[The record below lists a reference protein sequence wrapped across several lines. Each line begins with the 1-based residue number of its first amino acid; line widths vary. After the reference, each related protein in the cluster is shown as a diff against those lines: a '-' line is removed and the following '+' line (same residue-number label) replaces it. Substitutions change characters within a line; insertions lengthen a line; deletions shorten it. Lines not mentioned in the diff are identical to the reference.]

1 MRKEVQKDMVV
12 RLHKLQGQLEGIEK
26 MLASGRTCTEVLT
39 QISASRS
46 AMEKLANLMIA
57 EHLEMCLGETDGGTC
72 SPNLNRDERISEV
85 RRTLDRF
92 VVGAG

>member
-1 MRKEVQKDMVV
+1 MRDQVKKEMVV
-12 RLHKLQGQLEGIEK
+12 RLHKLQGQVEGIEK
-26 MLASGRTCTEVLT
+26 MLSTGRSCTEILT

-57 EHLEMCLGETDGGTC
+57 EHLEMCLGETEETC
-72 SPNLNRDERISEV
+72 TPNLSRDERITEV

-92 VVGAG
+92 VNN